1 MLKPTGFRKKPFT
14 FTQSVDNTPIEIEFF
29 GAIGMVS
36 EENSIDAVKII
47 DSSQNDSASSVFS
60 GFDLEVKLMGTGEV
74 ISTTKNIKIEQLK
87 VTETS
92 LSS

>member
-47 DSSQNDSASSVFS
+47 DSS
-60 GFDLEVKLMGTGEV
+60 
-74 ISTTKNIKIEQLK
+74 
-87 VTETS
+87 
-92 LSS
+92 